1 MFGRTADELT
11 GAPVSEFTHPHDR
24 ERTQIAFD
32 FAVKDVRSGR
42 VEKRYLHKSG
52 RTVWAVVSYAV
63 VEDDDGRPSHTISQ
77 IEDVSARRESEQ
89 ALLEAYEAD
98 RAATERLAQLERMRA
113 EMASTVS
120 HELRTPLTSAAGY
133 VELLSEGDAG
143 ALNDD
148 QQRMLGVVARSLTR
162 LNHIVNDVLSIADS
176 DHSRAAQSIATAD
189 AGQVVRAAVESAAMQ
204 AALRG
209 QDLIT
214 TNEVDGVVVTGDPGR
229 LERVFVNLL
238 SNALKFT
245 ENGSVRITGWN
256 DPAGD
261 RICIAVVDTG
271 VGISLENQRLIFEAF
286 AQARRSSD
294 AHRGTGLG
302 LAISQRLASVLGG
315 EIRLESALNKGSVFT
330 LILPAETA
338 LA

>member
-1 MFGRTADELT
+1 MCDVRPDRGRVDQCT
-11 GAPVSEFTHPHDR
+11 VSEFTDPHDR

-120 HELRTPLTSAAGY
+120 HELRTPLTSVAGY

-143 ALNDD
+143 ALNVD
-148 QQRMLGVVARSLTR
+148 QQRMLGVVDSQPGPAERHRQRCAEHRRYRPLTR
-162 LNHIVNDVLSIADS
+162 CAVDRNGGRRAGGSRRSGVGRDAG
-176 DHSRAAQSIATAD
+176 RAAR
-189 AGQVVRAAVESAAMQ
+189 AGPDHHE
-204 AALRG
+204 
-209 QDLIT
+209 
-214 TNEVDGVVVTGDPGR
+214 
-229 LERVFVNLL
+229 
-238 SNALKFT
+238 
-245 ENGSVRITGWN
+245 
-256 DPAGD
+256 
-261 RICIAVVDTG
+261 
-271 VGISLENQRLIFEAF
+271 
-286 AQARRSSD
+286 
-294 AHRGTGLG
+294 
-302 LAISQRLASVLGG
+302 
-315 EIRLESALNKGSVFT
+315 
-330 LILPAETA
+330 
-338 LA
+338 